1 MSACRPPVTLLL
13 PEGFSKGRPVD
24 PGSYLLLVRNQNHG
38 FRLLVVEIA
47 KHSAAAWASIFATYC
62 DDTGR
67 LHAFP
72 LTREILAYKRI
83 GSFSL
88 RDLSVGGCETHQGYA
103 RSRKG
108 RASLSHRGAFPAA

>member
-1 MSACRPPVTLLL
+1 MSARRPPVTLLL

-24 PGSYLLLVRNQNHG
+24 PGSYLLLARNQNHG

-88 RDLSVGGCETHQGYA
+88 RDMAEATEYIDDLNYETH
-103 RSRKG
+103 
-108 RASLSHRGAFPAA
+108 

>member
-1 MSACRPPVTLLL
+1 MSARRPPVTLLL

-47 KHSAAAWASIFATYC
+47 KHSAAAWASIFA
-62 DDTGR
+62 
-67 LHAFP
+67 FP

-88 RDLSVGGCETHQGYA
+88 RDMAEATEYIDDLNYETH
-103 RSRKG
+103 
-108 RASLSHRGAFPAA
+108 

>member
-1 MSACRPPVTLLL
+1 MSARRPPVTLLL

-67 LHAFP
+67 
-72 LTREILAYKRI
+72 R
-83 GSFSL
+83 
-88 RDLSVGGCETHQGYA
+88 LSAYA
-103 RSRKG
+103 RNPRLQEKRQFFLARYGGSN
-108 RASLSHRGAFPAA
+108 

>member
-1 MSACRPPVTLLL
+1 MSARRPPVTLLL

-24 PGSYLLLVRNQNHG
+24 PGCYLLLVRNQNHG

-72 LTREILAYKRI
+72 LTREIPPTRESA
-83 GSFSL
+83 
-88 RDLSVGGCETHQGYA
+88 
-103 RSRKG
+103 
-108 RASLSHRGAFPAA
+108 AFPCAIWRKQLNTLMT